1 MNFLVLG
8 DIFPSALPLLKKKLP
23 IIIKK
28 NKIEFVIANGEN
40 SAKNGLGITKKI
52 AKNLFKLGINVIT
65 SGNHIWA
72 NKDILSYIDNENRL
86 IRPAN
91 MSDNLPG
98 LGYGIFNIF
107 GKKICVINLMTNL
120 YMPKSKN
127 VFEIAKFLTKKFI
140 LKKNTDYIIVDVH
153 GEYAAEKMALAHLFD
168 GKATLVFGSHTHIP
182 TSDQRILTKG
192 TAYQTDLGMCG
203 DYNSV
208 IGLKKDI
215 YLNKMLKM
223 KENRKNFPAMGKAS
237 ICGSIVSTNKKTGL
251 ARKINQIIIGGSLK
265 QQFIK

>member
-8 DIFPSALPLLKKKLP
+8 DIFPSALSALNKKLP
-23 IIIKK
+23 KIKK
-28 NKIEFVIANGEN
+28 ENNIHFIIANGEN

-52 AKNLFKLGINVIT
+52 AKNLFAIGVDVIT
-65 SGNHIWA
+65 SGNHIWS
-72 NKDILSYIDNENRL
+72 NKDILYFLNCENKI

-91 MSDNLPG
+91 MSKNLPG
-98 LGYGIFNIF
+98 SGYGIFRIL

-120 YMPKSKN
+120 FMPKTRN
-127 VFEIAKFLTKKFI
+127 VFEVARLLAKKFT
-140 LKKNTDYIIVDVH
+140 LKKNVDYIIVDVH

-168 GKATLVFGSHTHIP
+168 GKATIVYGSHTHIP
-182 TSDQRILTKG
+182 TSDQRILAKG

-215 YLNKMLKM
+215 YLNKMLKLR
-223 KENRKNFPAMGKAS
+223 ENRKNFPAMGSAS
-237 ICGSIVSTNKKTGL
+237 ICGSIISSDPKTGL
-251 ARKINQIIIGGSLK
+251 AKKINQIIIGGSLNQK
-265 QQFIK
+265 LL